1 MKKIINGKVYN
12 TETARK
18 VAEHEHSYRT
28 EFDWC
33 DEALY
38 CKRTGEYFLAGRGHA
53 QSRYACQVEQNCWAP
68 GEGIIPLT
76 YAEAKEWG
84 EAHMDAE
91 DYEAEFGPV
100 SEGELTHLHIS
111 VPSQIADVI
120 RKAAK
125 TEGLS
130 ISECIARRFS

>member
-12 TETARK
+12 TDTARE
-18 VAEHEHSYRT
+18 VAHHEHSYPT
-28 EFDWC
+28 QFDWY
-33 DEALY
+33 EESLY
-38 CKRTGEYFLAGRGHA
+38 CKRTGEYFRAGEGHA
-53 QSRYACQVEQNCWAP
+53 NSPYCRHVDYSTRAP

-84 EAHMDAE
+84 EAHMDPD

-100 SEGELTHLHIS
+100 SEGELTHIHIS
-111 VPSQIADVI
+111 VSAQIADAI

-125 TEGLS
+125 EEGLS
-130 ISECIARRFS
+130 VSECIARRFS